1 MNDMDY
7 ANRKGLEI
15 LLQNALENVLL
26 NRRFCDISELKNYIQ
41 SMLRV
46 AEIGD
51 FEESTNED
59 MEELDYELL
68 TELTIWDEPFYLDI
82 YYAKTRTEIIIT
94 GLEVEM
100 LD

>member
-1 MNDMDY
+1 MDY
-7 ANRKGLEI
+7 ADRKDLEI
-15 LLQNALENVLL
+15 LLQNTLENVLL
-26 NRRFCDISELKNYIQ
+26 NRRFSDANELKNYIQ
-41 SMLRV
+41 SMFRGV
-46 AEIGD
+46 KVGE

-82 YYAKTRTEIIIT
+82 YYAKTRTEIIIM
-94 GLEVEM
+94 GLEVEI